1 MNHLFG
7 NRNNLFSGLHG
18 NTPEENFIAG
28 INTTEGKLNK
38 QKIIA
43 LAKSNGVNADETQIK
58 ELYEVAV
65 MRGLKNRLTGDIYKN
80 YQTAREIYENQVN
93 FAHRTSNSVLLQQY
107 STPLPLAY
115 LAGAYVLQGQY
126 DSAMYFE
133 PSAGNGLLTVA
144 LPTQQTIVNEIDRNR
159 RKNLETFGNYYNVLN
174 QDASK
179 KILNDPAFN
188 GIITNPPFGRWDTE
202 KIGSYPISKLEHIM
216 AIRALDTMKDN
227 GRAAII
233 IGGHTEW
240 DAYSRVQNGANRYF
254 LSYLY
259 HYYNVDDVINI
270 DGQMY
275 RKQGTTFPIRLI
287 LITGRKST
295 PDGTAPLKTDY
306 DYTVRTFDELWKRMA
321 MYFENKGTR
330 LSNLEKEMQAAIAE
344 MEKEVGIDKLNGIKK
359 NVPKYLTKPL
369 SAYTIVENG
378 TDLTDWRDG
387 AHEISK
393 RIEQRK
399 GYGLK
404 IPDYYYT
411 RLSKL
416 MDKIEIKRTKYNI

>member
-1 MNHLFG
+1 MTKLFE
-7 NRNNLFSGLHG
+7 NRNNLLFGLNG
-18 NTPEENFIAG
+18 TPEEDFIAE
-28 INTTEGKLNK
+28 IIRTSEKLNK

-43 LAKSNGVNADETQIK
+43 LANKNGVIADETQVK
-58 ELYEVAV
+58 ELYEVAI
-65 MRGLKNRLTGDIYKN
+65 MRALKNRLTDDVQTN
-80 YQTAREIYENQVN
+80 YQIAQEIYENQIN
-93 FAHRTSNSVLLQQY
+93 FNHRTSNSVLLQQY

-115 LAGAYVLQGQY
+115 LAGAYV
-126 DSAMYFE
+126 SCKRKPEERHRYFE

-144 LPTQQTIVNEIDRNR
+144 LIPRWTIVNEIDRNR
-159 RKNLETFGNYYNVLN
+159 RENLIKYGEFLNVTN
-174 QDASK
+174 KDGSK
-179 KILNDPAFN
+179 HFDKDKVFD

-202 KIGSYPISKLEHIM
+202 KIGGYKISKLEHIM

-240 DAYSRVQNGANRYF
+240 DTYDRVENGANRYF

-287 LITGRKST
+287 LINGRKSK
-295 PDGTAPLKTDY
+295 PDGTAPLKTNY
-306 DYTVRTFDELWKRMA
+306 DYTVRTFEKLWERMA
-321 MYFENKGTR
+321 GYFDNKNTR
-330 LSNLEKEMQAAIAE
+330 LSILEKQMQAAIAE
-344 MEKEVGIDKLNGIKK
+344 MEKEMSVEKLNGAKK
-359 NVPKYLTKPL
+359 TIPKYLTKPL

-378 TDLTDWRDG
+378 TDLTDWRNG
-387 AHEISK
+387 ADEISE

-399 GYGLK
+399 RLGLK

-416 MDKIEIKRTKYNI
+416 LDKIEIERTKT